1 MQAFL
6 SIKGL
11 FDVKSRISNNV
22 KRQTIYLLALFFSL
36 TDAFGHNSTFSTN
49 NSTIQE
55 KQTAMTA
62 ATLLALSSVVII
74 FKSISTNFLKIPNTC
89 TF

>member
-1 MQAFL
+1 MLAFL

-11 FDVKSRISNNV
+11 FDVDLRFSKKAKLQIISF
-22 KRQTIYLLALFFSL
+22 IALFFSL

-55 KQTAMTA
+55 KQTAMTT
-62 ATLLALSSVVII
+62 ATLLAPSCVVKI
-74 FKSISTNFLKIPNTC
+74 FKFSSTNFLKIPDTC